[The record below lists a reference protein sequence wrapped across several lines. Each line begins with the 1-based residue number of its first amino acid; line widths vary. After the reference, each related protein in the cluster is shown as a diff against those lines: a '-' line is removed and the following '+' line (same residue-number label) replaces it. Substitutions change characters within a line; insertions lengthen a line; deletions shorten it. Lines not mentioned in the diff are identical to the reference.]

1 MSIDKV
7 EKLRDEIEQLEEQ
20 YDQANFGNM
29 FDPTKQDKL
38 YKKIKK
44 KKRDLAQLEKSMQ
57 KTKE

>member
-1 MSIDKV
+1 MSVDKI
-7 EKLRDEIEQLEEQ
+7 EKLREEIDHLEEQ

-44 KKRDLAQLEKSMQ
+44 KKRELKQLERSLVRD
-57 KTKE
+57 